1 MNNKELL
8 RKILKILIENPYTSE
23 VYLFG
28 SQADQ
33 SSDEFSDIDLTVATP
48 HPANAEA
55 HMRKNIVDDF
65 GINAV
70 YTIAYGKHEIARSF
84 CLANTNPFHKIDIG
98 FSLPEKT
105 VLFPNS
111 KLIFQNNY
119 IHTPNKKYVKKWTE
133 TRTEHDYFDV
143 MMGSLRYI
151 KYRRRNEN
159 WQAYKCY
166 RGFIDQFA
174 KLHTTNRSDENIF
187 KALDK
192 QNNDDILKLFFY
204 STIHEKEQHYRQ
216 FIEAFA
222 NNKQLLP
229 EFSKDLLKCW
239 KDYLG
244 D

>member
-84 CLANTNPFHKIDIG
+84 CLAKTNPLHKIDIG

-119 IHTPNKKYVKKWTE
+119 IHT
-133 TRTEHDYFDV
+133 
-143 MMGSLRYI
+143 
-151 KYRRRNEN
+151 
-159 WQAYKCY
+159 
-166 RGFIDQFA
+166 
-174 KLHTTNRSDENIF
+174 
-187 KALDK
+187 K
-192 QNNDDILKLFFY
+192 QKI
-204 STIHEKEQHYRQ
+204 
-216 FIEAFA
+216 
-222 NNKQLLP
+222 
-229 EFSKDLLKCW
+229 C
-239 KDYLG
+239 
-244 D
+244 